1 ELARRTPHIQEDLA
15 DEVFGE
21 RGVANDAKDE
31 AVDPNVVARIKD
43 VHRGPVAVGDAFQKH
58 FVRGRLSS
66 NDALT
71 GSGVDGDDV
80 LHDPAPSDAARAA
93 LRCRSVNE
101 ATFRYVC
108 SKGRKWFL
116 GRENCFVGAVPTKQL
131 RQNCEHFQCGENVTI
146 SYTPR
151 LCHWLAAGFR
161 GGARSRPRRKIRAA
175 PANRGLRL
183 VPGRREQ
190 IATAADGADHSRL

>member
-101 ATFRYVC
+101 ATFRDVC

-116 GRENCFVGAVPTKQL
+116 GQENCFVGAVPTKQL
-131 RQNCEHFQCGENVTI
+131 RQNCEFFQWRKMSPFRTRQGFFIVGWPPDFGVVHGPDQGRKFAPRRQTGAYALSPAGEN
-146 SYTPR
+146 
-151 LCHWLAAGFR
+151 
-161 GGARSRPRRKIRAA
+161 K
-175 PANRGLRL
+175 
-183 VPGRREQ
+183 
-190 IATAADGADHSRL
+190 